1 MATYLAQWVPVKAP
15 RRRGEGYSWY
25 TFLNS
30 KEVMRMAGGK
40 KANKQRLTW
49 RSKKANH
56 GVKPN
61 HGK

>member
-1 MATYLAQWVPVKAP
+1 MPMPGT
-15 RRRGEGYSWY
+15 
-25 TFLNS
+25 
-30 KEVMRMAGGK
+30 K
-40 KANKQRLTW
+40 KANKQKLTW

>member
-1 MATYLAQWVPVKAP
+1 
-15 RRRGEGYSWY
+15 
-25 TFLNS
+25 
-30 KEVMRMAGGK
+30 MRMAGGK

>member
-1 MATYLAQWVPVKAP
+1 MA
-15 RRRGEGYSWY
+15 S
-25 TFLNS
+25 
-30 KEVMRMAGGK
+30 GK
-40 KANKQRLTW
+40 KVNKIKLSW